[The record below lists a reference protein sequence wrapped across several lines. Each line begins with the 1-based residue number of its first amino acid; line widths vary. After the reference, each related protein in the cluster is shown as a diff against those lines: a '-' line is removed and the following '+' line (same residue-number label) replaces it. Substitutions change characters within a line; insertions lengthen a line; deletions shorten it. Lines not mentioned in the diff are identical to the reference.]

1 MTLRAVIYARVSSQE
16 QRKAGTIAPQLDVL
30 HAWCATMGWP
40 VVAVFID
47 DGPPEPGRR

>member
-1 MTLRAVIYARVSSQE
+1 MKAAIYARVSGHE

-47 DGPPEPGRR
+47 DGVSAKGFV